1 MCGYED
7 IISMS
12 VGIKVCYRLFLSLLG
27 GYAGSPGGF
36 NDMTL
41 KEMLENLLIL
51 TK

>member
-27 GYAGSPGGF
+27 
-36 NDMTL
+36 DTLVVLEDLMT
-41 KEMLENLLIL
+41 
-51 TK
+51 